1 MNCSQHRAEG
11 LKRQYIRLP
20 FFFALHKDASMYTTL
35 APSSEP
41 KRRVAMACSTHKSL
55 LAVVLTHTSVAGF
68 SAQRF
73 GSLRPRAALHTLQQ
87 PRTVVAAGAIDLAA
101 NATKGLVEGVVRT
114 VTDNEEYQFG
124 KPRHRRHDSQVPLAQ
139 AI

>member
-1 MNCSQHRAEG
+1 MGPAQ
-11 LKRQYIRLP
+11 P
-20 FFFALHKDASMYTTL
+20 ALTAAL
-35 APSSEP
+35 
-41 KRRVAMACSTHKSL
+41 L
-55 LAVVLTHTSVAGF
+55 LAAERGF
-68 SAQRF
+68 TTFGPPRQHGIVQR
-73 GSLRPRAALHTLQQ
+73 LRQRPSIGVKIAR
-87 PRTVVAAGAIDLAA
+87 PRTVVASGAIDLAA

>member
-1 MNCSQHRAEG
+1 MSEIFFQSEVKLWSESQFDSTEVVDVGEVVDAIEVEVVVEVVEVVEVDVVEPRPC
-11 LKRQYIRLP
+11 P
-20 FFFALHKDASMYTTL
+20 FFSRISGARY
-35 APSSEP
+35 
-41 KRRVAMACSTHKSL
+41 
-55 LAVVLTHTSVAGF
+55 
-68 SAQRF
+68 F
-73 GSLRPRAALHTLQQ
+73 GV